1 MMFNRQ
7 RLSKFFGFCVVVFAL
22 AIATNA
28 LMIKI
33 PLKQLVIESEAIVLG
48 KVQSVRCE
56 WSLDKRLIL
65 SIVRVRVQ
73 DTMRGDLMVPDII
86 LEVPGGTMGDLSL
99 KVTNMP
105 TFHENEEIVIF
116 LRSIKNLA
124 DTKHSFTVAQN
135 YFPAYEVYGKAQGKY
150 SIDAEGMAIKSGYE
164 TVNEDK
170 DPENF
175 LPIESLKTQIHLILR
190 EDISRRQRKR

>member
-1 MMFNRQ
+1 MMRHRQ
-7 RLSKFFGFCVVVFAL
+7 RLKKLLGFCLVAFTFVYAL
-22 AIATNA
+22 NA
-28 LMIKI
+28 LMFKI
-33 PLKQLVIESEAIVLG
+33 PLKQLVDEAEAIVIG

-73 DTMRGDLMVPDII
+73 ETMRGDLMVPDII
-86 LEVPGGTMGDLSL
+86 LEVLGGTRGDLSL
-99 KVTNMP
+99 KVTDMP

-116 LRSIKNLA
+116 LRSINAIA

-150 SIDAEGMAIKSGYE
+150 SIDAEGLARKSGYE
-164 TVNEDK
+164 ILSEDE
-170 DPENF
+170 DPENV
-175 LPIESLKTQIHLILR
+175 LSVDSLKTKIQSILR
-190 EDISRRQRKR
+190 ETHSKKQRKR